1 MKVRFA
7 FWLALAALVAM
18 PAISSAQQTGE
29 IFGKVAD
36 TSGAVLPGVT
46 VTLTSPV
53 LIGSQTAATTETGS
67 YRFPVLPIGV
77 YTVRF
82 ELPGFKTFI
91 REGVKVEIGFNAQI
105 NATLEVSAVQETV
118 TVSGESPVIDTRD
131 TSRTTRF
138 NQESLQSIPSA
149 RDPWVI
155 IEQSAGVA
163 MDRQNVGGSASGQQ
177 SNFVA
182 RGAAMSQQK
191 WNLDGVDVTDMNAT
205 GGSPVY
211 YDFDSF
217 EEMQIST
224 GGADVS
230 MQSPGVGVNLV
241 TKSGTDQLR
250 GSARYYIT
258 DDNFQSINVD
268 DAMRKQGASTGS
280 PIQNIKD
287 YGVEAGGPI
296 VKGRA
301 WIWGSYGKQDV
312 KTGVNGF
319 YKADADCQAMKASL
333 AKDPLAVAVK
343 DTWPCLNPDSTLL

>member
-91 REGVKVEIGFNAQI
+91 REGVRVEIGFNAQI
-105 NATLEVSAVQETV
+105 NASLEVSAVQESV
-118 TVSGESPVIDTRD
+118 TVSGESPVVDTRD

-138 NQESLQSIPSA
+138 NQESLQAIPSA
-149 RDPWVI
+149 RDPWVM
-155 IEQSAGVA
+155 IEQTPAVA

-191 WNLDGVDVTDMNAT
+191 WNLDGVDITDMNAT

-211 YDFDSF
+211 FDFDAF

-224 GGADVS
+224 GGNDVT
-230 MQSPGVGVNLV
+230 MQSPGVAANLV
-241 TKSGTDQLR
+241 TKSGTDSLT
-250 GSARYYIT
+250 GSGRYYVT
-258 DDNFQSINVD
+258 DDAFESVNLTDQL
-268 DAMRKQGASTGS
+268 RKQGASSGS
-280 PIQNIKD
+280 PIQNIQD
-287 YGVEAGGPI
+287 YG
-296 VKGRA
+296 
-301 WIWGSYGKQDV
+301 
-312 KTGVNGF
+312 
-319 YKADADCQAMKASL
+319 
-333 AKDPLAVAVK
+333 
-343 DTWPCLNPDSTLL
+343 